1 MAFIQI
7 ISLPGGNGATC
18 TKYYFKNGPRVNNK
32 KWIAV
37 GEVAEVPDEE
47 LSEHLASGKVIQVM
61 GPNAAIHRNAGDLQR
76 LTTNLHRYLL
86 HNDEHV

>member
-47 LSEHLASGKVIQVM
+47 LATHLASGKVIQVM
-61 GPNAAIHRNAGDLQR
+61 GPNAAIPAPKRGRPAKVDDEFASVLAAQR
-76 LTTNLHRYLL
+76 
-86 HNDEHV
+86 